1 MDKNTKIGLA
11 LMVAVLFAFSFLS
24 RPSQEEIEARLRADS
39 LAAVQQQRTEALAAE
54 DSLRLAEATL
64 HQQVGKADTTAL
76 FYSALEGKEENIV
89 LENSR
94 MALTVSNRGARVS
107 KVVLKD
113 YKDQEKNPLTL
124 FDSSDGL
131 TNFELNTPQGV
142 VATAIYYFRPV
153 QVTDSSVVMRLNA
166 DADSYIDF
174 CYTLPK
180 DDYMVDFSMRA
191 VGMTALLS
199 PTSDHV
205 SILWKQKLRQ
215 LERGYTYEN
224 RYSNLSYKTADDYD
238 YLSETQ
244 NEDTEVSE
252 NVRWVAFKNQF
263 FSSVLIADKSGF
275 SATRLTSRMEDENS
289 GHLKNLTADLQA
301 SFDPTGAQA
310 THLRYYFGP
319 NHYKTLR
326 AYDKNLSGSDKLELD
341 RLVYLGWVLFRWI
354 NKYFTINLFDWLS
367 RLGLGMGIV
376 LLLMTVIVKGLVYP
390 LTYKSYMSSV
400 RMRVLKPQIDAL
412 NEKYPRKEDAMK
424 KQQEMMSIYSK
435 YGVSP
440 MGGCLPM
447 LLQMPI
453 WIALFMFV
461 PTAIEL
467 RQQSFLWADD
477 LSTYDDIISW
487 GVHIPFLG
495 NHLSLFCL
503 LMTVTN
509 LLYTK
514 YNLDQQKDTMA
525 GQQQMPAMKWMMYL
539 MPVIFI
545 FVLNDYASGLNYYY
559 FLSSVTSIVIMLILR
574 RVIKDEKVLAQL
586 KEYAATA
593 KPSKKSNLMARLEE
607 MQRQQEEL
615 QRRRQDIGKKR

>member
-1 MDKNTKIGLA
+1 MDKNSKIGIG
-11 LMVAVLFAFSFLS
+11 LMFLVLIAFSFLS
-24 RPSQEEIEARLRADS
+24 RPSQEEIDARLRADS
-39 LAAVQQQRTEALAAE
+39 LAAVQQQKEKILAEA
-54 DSLRLAEATL
+54 DSLRMAEAAL
-64 HQQVGKADTTAL
+64 RQQFGKSDTASL
-76 FYSALEGKEENIV
+76 FYSALSGEEKAV
-89 LENSR
+89 TLENNR
-94 MALTVSNRGARVS
+94 VAVTVSSRGARIS

-113 YKDQEKNPLTL
+113 YKDQEKNPLML
-124 FDSSDGL
+124 FDSPDGL
-131 TNFELNTPQGV
+131 MNFEFQTRQGV
-142 VATAIYYFRPV
+142 LATALYYFQPV
-153 QVTDSSVVMRLNA
+153 QVTDSNVVMRLSA
-166 DADSYIDF
+166 DADSYVDF
-174 CYTLPK
+174 CYTLRK
-180 DDYMVDFSMRA
+180 DDYMVDFSMQA
-191 VGMTALLS
+191 VGMASVLD
-199 PTSDHV
+199 PAADHAA
-205 SILWKQKLRQ
+205 ILWKQKLRQ
-215 LERGYTYEN
+215 LERGHTYEN

-238 YLSETQ
+238 YLSANQSE
-244 NEDTEVSE
+244 EADIPE

-263 FSSVLIADKSGF
+263 FSSVLIADKAGF
-275 SATRLTSRMEDENS
+275 SSPKLSSRMEGKES
-289 GHLKNLTADLQA
+289 GYLKNLSADLQVG
-301 SFDPTGAQA
+301 FDPTGARA
-310 THLRYYFGP
+310 TNLSFYFGP

-367 RLGLGMGIV
+367 RLGLSMGVV
-376 LLLMTVIVKGLVYP
+376 LLFMTVIVKTLVYP

-477 LSTYDDIISW
+477 LSTYDDLISW
-487 GVHIPFLG
+487 STNIPFLG

-503 LMTVTN
+503 LMTLTN

-514 YNLDQQKDTMA
+514 YNMDQQKDTMA
-525 GQQQMPAMKWMMYL
+525 GQQQLPAMKWMMYL
-539 MPVIFI
+539 MPLVFIFI
-545 FVLNDYASGLNYYY
+545 LNDYASGLNYYY
-559 FLSSVTSIVIMLILR
+559 FLSSVTSILIMLILR

-586 KEYAATA
+586 NAYAASA
-593 KPSKKSNLMARLEE
+593 KPRKKGSMMARLEE

-615 QRRRQDIGKKR
+615 QRRRQAAQKKR

>member
-1 MDKNTKIGLA
+1 MDKNSKIGIG
-11 LMVAVLFAFSFLS
+11 LMFVVLIAFSFLS
-24 RPSQEEIEARLRADS
+24 RPSQEEIDARLRADS
-39 LAAVQQQRTEALAAE
+39 LAAVQQQKEEALEAA
-54 DSLRLAEATL
+54 DSLRMAEASL
-64 HQQVGKADTTAL
+64 QQQFGKADTASL
-76 FYSALEGKEENIV
+76 FYSALSGEEKDV
-89 LENSR
+89 TLENSR
-94 MALTVSNRGARVS
+94 VAVTVSSRGARIS
-107 KVVLKD
+107 KVILKE
-113 YKDQEKNPLTL
+113 YKDQQKNPLML

-131 TNFELNTPQGV
+131 MNFEFQTRQGIL
-142 VATAIYYFRPV
+142 ATALYYFQPV
-153 QVTDSSVVMRLNA
+153 QVTDSSVVMRLSA
-166 DADSYIDF
+166 DADSYVDF
-174 CYTLPK
+174 RYTLRK
-180 DDYMVDFSMRA
+180 DDYMVDFSMQA
-191 VGMTALLS
+191 VGMAAILN
-199 PTSDHV
+199 PAADRAD
-205 SILWKQKLRQ
+205 ILWKQKLRQ

-238 YLSETQ
+238 YLSENQ
-244 NEDTEVSE
+244 SEEEDIPE
-252 NVRWVAFKNQF
+252 NLRWVAFKNQF

-275 SATRLTSRMEDENS
+275 SSPKLASRLEGKDS
-289 GHLKNLTADLQA
+289 GYLKNLSADLQIG
-301 SFDPTGAQA
+301 FDPTGARP
-310 THLRYYFGP
+310 TKLSFYFGP

-367 RLGLGMGIV
+367 RLGLSMGIV
-376 LLLMTVIVKGLVYP
+376 LLLMTVIVKALVYP

-487 GVHIPFLG
+487 NANIPFLG

-503 LMTVTN
+503 LMTITN

-514 YNLDQQKDTMA
+514 YNMDQQKDTMA

-539 MPVIFI
+539 MPLIFI
-545 FVLNDYASGLNYYY
+545 FILNDYASGLNYYY
-559 FLSSVTSIVIMLILR
+559 FLSSVTSILIMLILR
-574 RVIKDEKVLAQL
+574 RVIKDEKVLEQL
-586 KEYAATA
+586 KAYAASA
-593 KPSKKSNLMARLEE
+593 KPKKKSSMMARLEE

-615 QRRRQDIGKKR
+615 QRRRQEAQRKR